1 MNSPLNRT
9 LNWDDLRAPS
19 FYLSFDFI
27 SSFVHYISC
36 DENTVLTKQIKC
48 LQHYQQTSNCSQCT
62 SFLLEEIILG
72 KKQPMKFYSC
82 RPYLSYGSSAIW
94 NILSLEESKLC
105 KWLHSVM
112 SSLHSSYENQA
123 LNDWGLRE
131 TVSFVPH
138 TLDLFPS
145 TPERI
150 EGQQN
155 SLLSAG
161 PVIKRS
167 VLPTNSRTIA
177 ARLYFLS

>member
-62 SFLLEEIILG
+62 SFLLEEIILR

-82 RPYLSYGSSAIW
+82 RPHLPYGSSAIW
-94 NILSLEESKLC
+94 NILSLEESKLF

-112 SSLHSSYENQA
+112 SSLHSNYENQA

-131 TVSFVPH
+131 TVSFVFH

-145 TPERI
+145 TPERV

>member
-1 MNSPLNRT
+1 MRWKYCINKANKMFAALPTDFKLLSVYIIFVIRNNS
-9 LNWDDLRAPS
+9 W
-19 FYLSFDFI
+19 
-27 SSFVHYISC
+27 
-36 DENTVLTKQIKC
+36 
-48 LQHYQQTSNCSQCT
+48 
-62 SFLLEEIILG
+62 
-72 KKQPMKFYSC
+72 KKQPMKFYFC
-82 RPYLSYGSSAIW
+82 RPHLPYGSSAIW

-112 SSLHSSYENQA
+112 SSLHSNYENQA

-145 TPERI
+145 TPERV

-155 SLLSAG
+155 SLLNAG

>member
-82 RPYLSYGSSAIW
+82 RPHLSYGSSAIW

-112 SSLHSSYENQA
+112 SSLHSNYENQA

-145 TPERI
+145 TPERV

>member
-82 RPYLSYGSSAIW
+82 RPHLSYGSSAIW

-112 SSLHSSYENQA
+112 SSLHSNYENQA

-131 TVSFVPH
+131 TVSFVHH

-145 TPERI
+145 TPERV

>member
-1 MNSPLNRT
+1 MRWKYCINKANKMFAALPTDFKLLSVYIIFVIRNNS
-9 LNWDDLRAPS
+9 W
-19 FYLSFDFI
+19 
-27 SSFVHYISC
+27 
-36 DENTVLTKQIKC
+36 
-48 LQHYQQTSNCSQCT
+48 
-62 SFLLEEIILG
+62 

-82 RPYLSYGSSAIW
+82 RPHLPYGSSAIW

-112 SSLHSSYENQA
+112 SSLHSNYENQA

-145 TPERI
+145 TTERV

-155 SLLSAG
+155 SLLNAG

-177 ARLYFLS
+177 TRLYFLS

>member
-82 RPYLSYGSSAIW
+82 RPHLSYGSSAIW
-94 NILSLEESKLC
+94 NILSLEESKLY

-112 SSLHSSYENQA
+112 SSLHSNYENQA

-145 TPERI
+145 TPERV

>member
-1 MNSPLNRT
+1 MRWKYCINKANKMFAALPTDFKLLSVYIIFVIRNNS
-9 LNWDDLRAPS
+9 W
-19 FYLSFDFI
+19 
-27 SSFVHYISC
+27 
-36 DENTVLTKQIKC
+36 
-48 LQHYQQTSNCSQCT
+48 
-62 SFLLEEIILG
+62 

-82 RPYLSYGSSAIW
+82 RLHLPYGSSAIW

-105 KWLHSVM
+105 KWLHSVI
-112 SSLHSSYENQA
+112 SSFHSNYENQA

-145 TPERI
+145 TPERV

-155 SLLSAG
+155 SLLNAG

>member
-1 MNSPLNRT
+1 MRWKYCINKANKMFAALPTDFKLLSVYIIFVIRNNS
-9 LNWDDLRAPS
+9 W
-19 FYLSFDFI
+19 
-27 SSFVHYISC
+27 
-36 DENTVLTKQIKC
+36 
-48 LQHYQQTSNCSQCT
+48 
-62 SFLLEEIILG
+62 

-82 RPYLSYGSSAIW
+82 RPHLPYGSSAIW

-112 SSLHSSYENQA
+112 SSLHSNYENQA

-131 TVSFVPH
+131 TVRFVPH

-145 TPERI
+145 TPERV

>member
-82 RPYLSYGSSAIW
+82 RPHLSYGSSAIW
-94 NILSLEESKLC
+94 NILSLEESKLF

-112 SSLHSSYENQA
+112 SSLHSNYENQV

-131 TVSFVPH
+131 TVSFVPPH
-138 TLDLFPS
+138 PRFVPLDS
-145 TPERI
+145 R
-150 EGQQN
+150 EGRGATK
-155 SLLSAG
+155 LI
-161 PVIKRS
+161 VKRGAS
-167 VLPTNSRTIA
+167 H
-177 ARLYFLS
+177 

>member
-1 MNSPLNRT
+1 MRWKYCINKANKMFAALPTDFKLLSVYIIFVIRNNS
-9 LNWDDLRAPS
+9 W
-19 FYLSFDFI
+19 
-27 SSFVHYISC
+27 
-36 DENTVLTKQIKC
+36 
-48 LQHYQQTSNCSQCT
+48 
-62 SFLLEEIILG
+62 

-82 RPYLSYGSSAIW
+82 RPHLPYGSSAIW

-112 SSLHSSYENQA
+112 SSFHSNYENQA

-145 TPERI
+145 TPERV

-155 SLLSAG
+155 SLLSTG

>member
-1 MNSPLNRT
+1 MRWKYCINKANKMFAALPTDFKL
-9 LNWDDLRAPS
+9 
-19 FYLSFDFI
+19 LSVYI
-27 SSFVHYISC
+27 IFVIR
-36 DENTVLTKQIKC
+36 N
-48 LQHYQQTSNCSQCT
+48 NCW
-62 SFLLEEIILG
+62 
-72 KKQPMKFYSC
+72 KKRPMKFYSC
-82 RPYLSYGSSAIW
+82 RPHLPYGSSAIW
-94 NILSLEESKLC
+94 NILSLEEFKLC

-112 SSLHSSYENQA
+112 SSLHSNYENQA

-145 TPERI
+145 TPERV

>member
-1 MNSPLNRT
+1 MRWKYCINKANKMFAVLPTDFKLLSVYIIFVIRNNS
-9 LNWDDLRAPS
+9 W
-19 FYLSFDFI
+19 
-27 SSFVHYISC
+27 
-36 DENTVLTKQIKC
+36 
-48 LQHYQQTSNCSQCT
+48 
-62 SFLLEEIILG
+62 

-82 RPYLSYGSSAIW
+82 RPHLPYGSSAIW

-112 SSLHSSYENQA
+112 SSLHSNYENQA

-145 TPERI
+145 TPERV

-155 SLLSAG
+155 SLLNAG

>member
-1 MNSPLNRT
+1 MRWKYCINKANKMFAALPTDFKLLSVYIIFVIRNNS
-9 LNWDDLRAPS
+9 W
-19 FYLSFDFI
+19 
-27 SSFVHYISC
+27 
-36 DENTVLTKQIKC
+36 
-48 LQHYQQTSNCSQCT
+48 
-62 SFLLEEIILG
+62 

-82 RPYLSYGSSAIW
+82 RPHLPYGSSAIW

-112 SSLHSSYENQA
+112 SSLHSNYENQA

-145 TPERI
+145 TPERV

-167 VLPTNSRTIA
+167 VLPTNSRKIA
-177 ARLYFLS
+177 ARLYFLR

>member
-1 MNSPLNRT
+1 MRWKYCINKANKMFAALPTDFKLLSVYIIFVIRNNS
-9 LNWDDLRAPS
+9 W
-19 FYLSFDFI
+19 
-27 SSFVHYISC
+27 
-36 DENTVLTKQIKC
+36 
-48 LQHYQQTSNCSQCT
+48 
-62 SFLLEEIILG
+62 

-82 RPYLSYGSSAIW
+82 RPHLSYGSSAIW

-112 SSLHSSYENQA
+112 SSLHSNYENQA

-145 TPERI
+145 TPERV

-155 SLLSAG
+155 SLLNAG

>member
-1 MNSPLNRT
+1 MRWKYCINKANKMFAALPTDFKLLSVYIIFVRRNNS
-9 LNWDDLRAPS
+9 W
-19 FYLSFDFI
+19 
-27 SSFVHYISC
+27 
-36 DENTVLTKQIKC
+36 
-48 LQHYQQTSNCSQCT
+48 
-62 SFLLEEIILG
+62 

-82 RPYLSYGSSAIW
+82 RPHLSYGSSAIW

-112 SSLHSSYENQA
+112 SSLHSNYENQA

-145 TPERI
+145 TPERV

-155 SLLSAG
+155 SLLNAG

>member
-1 MNSPLNRT
+1 MRWKYCINKANKMFAALPTDFKLLSVYIIFVIRNNS
-9 LNWDDLRAPS
+9 W
-19 FYLSFDFI
+19 
-27 SSFVHYISC
+27 
-36 DENTVLTKQIKC
+36 
-48 LQHYQQTSNCSQCT
+48 
-62 SFLLEEIILG
+62 

-82 RPYLSYGSSAIW
+82 RPHLPYGSSAIW
-94 NILSLEESKLC
+94 NILSLEEFKLC

-112 SSLHSSYENQA
+112 SSLHSNYENQA

-145 TPERI
+145 TPERV

-155 SLLSAG
+155 SLLNAG

>member
-9 LNWDDLRAPS
+9 LNWDDLRAPP

-82 RPYLSYGSSAIW
+82 RPHLSYGSSAIW

-112 SSLHSSYENQA
+112 SSLHSNYENQA

-145 TPERI
+145 TPERV

>member
-1 MNSPLNRT
+1 MRWKYCINKANKMFAELPIDFKLLSVYIIFVIRNNS
-9 LNWDDLRAPS
+9 W
-19 FYLSFDFI
+19 
-27 SSFVHYISC
+27 
-36 DENTVLTKQIKC
+36 
-48 LQHYQQTSNCSQCT
+48 
-62 SFLLEEIILG
+62 

-82 RPYLSYGSSAIW
+82 RPHLPYGSSAIW

-112 SSLHSSYENQA
+112 SSLHSNYENQA

-145 TPERI
+145 TPERV
-150 EGQQN
+150 EGQEN

>member
-1 MNSPLNRT
+1 MRWKYCINKANKMFAALPTDFKLLSVYIIFVIRNNS
-9 LNWDDLRAPS
+9 W
-19 FYLSFDFI
+19 
-27 SSFVHYISC
+27 
-36 DENTVLTKQIKC
+36 
-48 LQHYQQTSNCSQCT
+48 
-62 SFLLEEIILG
+62 

-82 RPYLSYGSSAIW
+82 RPHLPYGSSAIW

-112 SSLHSSYENQA
+112 SSLHSNYENQA

-131 TVSFVPH
+131 TVRFVPH
-138 TLDLFPS
+138 TLDLFPW
-145 TPERI
+145 TPERV

-167 VLPTNSRTIA
+167 VLPTNSRTIV

>member
-82 RPYLSYGSSAIW
+82 RPHLSYGSSAIW

-112 SSLHSSYENQA
+112 SSLHSNYENQA
-123 LNDWGLRE
+123 LNDWVLRE

-145 TPERI
+145 TPERV

-155 SLLSAG
+155 SLLNAG

>member
-36 DENTVLTKQIKC
+36 DGNTVLTKQIKC

-82 RPYLSYGSSAIW
+82 RPHLSYGSSAIW

-112 SSLHSSYENQA
+112 SSLHSNYENQA

-131 TVSFVPH
+131 TVSFVPPH
-138 TLDLFPS
+138 PRFVPLDP
-145 TPERI
+145 R
-150 EGQQN
+150 EGRRATK
-155 SLLSAG
+155 LI
-161 PVIKRS
+161 VKRGAS
-167 VLPTNSRTIA
+167 H
-177 ARLYFLS
+177 

>member
-1 MNSPLNRT
+1 MRWKYCINKANKMFAALPTDFKLLSVYIIFVIRNNS
-9 LNWDDLRAPS
+9 W
-19 FYLSFDFI
+19 
-27 SSFVHYISC
+27 
-36 DENTVLTKQIKC
+36 
-48 LQHYQQTSNCSQCT
+48 
-62 SFLLEEIILG
+62 

-82 RPYLSYGSSAIW
+82 RPHLPYGSSAIW

-112 SSLHSSYENQA
+112 SSLHSNYENQA

-145 TPERI
+145 TPERV

-155 SLLSAG
+155 SLLNAG

>member
-82 RPYLSYGSSAIW
+82 RPHLSYGSSAIW
-94 NILSLEESKLC
+94 NILSLEESKLF

-112 SSLHSSYENQA
+112 SSLHSNYENQA

-145 TPERI
+145 TPERV

-167 VLPTNSRTIA
+167 VLPTNSRKIA
-177 ARLYFLS
+177 ARLYFLR

>member
-1 MNSPLNRT
+1 MRWKYCINKANKMFAALPTDFKLLSVYIIFVIRNNS
-9 LNWDDLRAPS
+9 W
-19 FYLSFDFI
+19 
-27 SSFVHYISC
+27 
-36 DENTVLTKQIKC
+36 
-48 LQHYQQTSNCSQCT
+48 
-62 SFLLEEIILG
+62 

-82 RPYLSYGSSAIW
+82 RPHLPYGSSAIW

-112 SSLHSSYENQA
+112 SSFHSNYENQA

-145 TPERI
+145 TPERV

>member
-72 KKQPMKFYSC
+72 KKQLMKFYSC
-82 RPYLSYGSSAIW
+82 RPHLSYGSSAIW

-112 SSLHSSYENQA
+112 SSFHSNYENQA

-131 TVSFVPH
+131 TVSFVPLYPRFVPH
-138 TLDLFPS
+138 NPR
-145 TPERI
+145 EGR
-150 EGQQN
+150 GQQN

-161 PVIKRS
+161 PVITRS

>member
-1 MNSPLNRT
+1 MRWKYCINKANKMFAALPTDFKLLSVYIIFVIRNNS
-9 LNWDDLRAPS
+9 W
-19 FYLSFDFI
+19 
-27 SSFVHYISC
+27 
-36 DENTVLTKQIKC
+36 
-48 LQHYQQTSNCSQCT
+48 
-62 SFLLEEIILG
+62 

-82 RPYLSYGSSAIW
+82 RPHLPYGSSAIW

-105 KWLHSVM
+105 KWLHLVM
-112 SSLHSSYENQA
+112 SSFHSNYENQA

-145 TPERI
+145 TPERV

>member
-82 RPYLSYGSSAIW
+82 RPHLPYGSSAIW

-112 SSLHSSYENQA
+112 SSLHSNYENQA

-145 TPERI
+145 TPERV

-155 SLLSAG
+155 SLLNAG

>member
-82 RPYLSYGSSAIW
+82 RPHLSYGSSAIW
-94 NILSLEESKLC
+94 NIFSLEESKLC

-112 SSLHSSYENQA
+112 SSLYSNYENQA

-145 TPERI
+145 TPERD

>member
-1 MNSPLNRT
+1 MRWKYCINKANKMFAALPTDFKLLSVHIIFVIRNNS
-9 LNWDDLRAPS
+9 W
-19 FYLSFDFI
+19 
-27 SSFVHYISC
+27 
-36 DENTVLTKQIKC
+36 
-48 LQHYQQTSNCSQCT
+48 
-62 SFLLEEIILG
+62 

-82 RPYLSYGSSAIW
+82 RPHLPYGSSAIW

-112 SSLHSSYENQA
+112 SSFHSNYENQA

-145 TPERI
+145 TPERV

-155 SLLSAG
+155 SLLNAG

>member
-1 MNSPLNRT
+1 MRWKYCINKANKMFAALPTDFKLLSVYIIFVIRNNS
-9 LNWDDLRAPS
+9 W
-19 FYLSFDFI
+19 
-27 SSFVHYISC
+27 
-36 DENTVLTKQIKC
+36 
-48 LQHYQQTSNCSQCT
+48 
-62 SFLLEEIILG
+62 
-72 KKQPMKFYSC
+72 KKRPMKFYSC
-82 RPYLSYGSSAIW
+82 RPHLPYGSSAIW
-94 NILSLEESKLC
+94 NILSLEEFKLC

-112 SSLHSSYENQA
+112 SSLHSNYENQA

-145 TPERI
+145 TPERV

>member
-1 MNSPLNRT
+1 MRWKYCINKANKMFAALPTDFKLLSVYIIFVIRNNS
-9 LNWDDLRAPS
+9 W
-19 FYLSFDFI
+19 
-27 SSFVHYISC
+27 
-36 DENTVLTKQIKC
+36 
-48 LQHYQQTSNCSQCT
+48 
-62 SFLLEEIILG
+62 

-82 RPYLSYGSSAIW
+82 RPHLPYGSSAIW

-105 KWLHSVM
+105 KWLHMVM
-112 SSLHSSYENQA
+112 SSLHSNYENQA

-145 TPERI
+145 TPERV

-155 SLLSAG
+155 SLLNAG

>member
-82 RPYLSYGSSAIW
+82 RPHLPYGSSAIW

-112 SSLHSSYENQA
+112 SSLHSNYENQA

-131 TVSFVPH
+131 TVSFVPPH
-138 TLDLFPS
+138 PRFVPLDPREDRGATKL
-145 TPERI
+145 I
-150 EGQQN
+150 
-155 SLLSAG
+155 
-161 PVIKRS
+161 VKRGAS
-167 VLPTNSRTIA
+167 H
-177 ARLYFLS
+177 

>member
-82 RPYLSYGSSAIW
+82 RPHLPYGSSAIW

-112 SSLHSSYENQA
+112 SSLHSNYENQA

>member
-1 MNSPLNRT
+1 MRWKYCINKANKMFAALPTDFKLLSVYIIFVIRNNS
-9 LNWDDLRAPS
+9 W
-19 FYLSFDFI
+19 
-27 SSFVHYISC
+27 
-36 DENTVLTKQIKC
+36 
-48 LQHYQQTSNCSQCT
+48 
-62 SFLLEEIILG
+62 

-82 RPYLSYGSSAIW
+82 RPHLPYGSSAIW

-112 SSLHSSYENQA
+112 SSLHSNYENQA

-145 TPERI
+145 TPERV

-167 VLPTNSRTIA
+167 VLPSNSRTIA

>member
-1 MNSPLNRT
+1 MRWKYCINKANKMFAALPTDFKLLSVYIIFVIRNNS
-9 LNWDDLRAPS
+9 W
-19 FYLSFDFI
+19 
-27 SSFVHYISC
+27 
-36 DENTVLTKQIKC
+36 
-48 LQHYQQTSNCSQCT
+48 
-62 SFLLEEIILG
+62 

-82 RPYLSYGSSAIW
+82 RPHLPYGSSAIW

-112 SSLHSSYENQA
+112 SSLHSNYENQA

-131 TVSFVPH
+131 TVSFIPH

-145 TPERI
+145 TPERV

>member
-1 MNSPLNRT
+1 MRWKYCINKANKMFAALPTDFKLLSVYIIFVTRNNS
-9 LNWDDLRAPS
+9 W
-19 FYLSFDFI
+19 
-27 SSFVHYISC
+27 
-36 DENTVLTKQIKC
+36 
-48 LQHYQQTSNCSQCT
+48 
-62 SFLLEEIILG
+62 

-82 RPYLSYGSSAIW
+82 RPHLPYGSSAIW

-112 SSLHSSYENQA
+112 SSFHSNYENQA

-145 TPERI
+145 TPERV

>member
-1 MNSPLNRT
+1 MRWKYCINKANKMFAALPTDFKLLSVYIIFVIRNNS
-9 LNWDDLRAPS
+9 W
-19 FYLSFDFI
+19 
-27 SSFVHYISC
+27 
-36 DENTVLTKQIKC
+36 
-48 LQHYQQTSNCSQCT
+48 
-62 SFLLEEIILG
+62 

-82 RPYLSYGSSAIW
+82 RPHLPYGSSAIW
-94 NILSLEESKLC
+94 NILSLEEFKLC

-112 SSLHSSYENQA
+112 SSLHSNYENQA

-145 TPERI
+145 TPERV

>member
-82 RPYLSYGSSAIW
+82 RPHLPYGSSAIW
-94 NILSLEESKLC
+94 NILSLEESKLF

-112 SSLHSSYENQA
+112 SSLHSNYENQA

-145 TPERI
+145 TPERV

-155 SLLSAG
+155 SLLNAG